1 MAYETIRHQVAAKT
15 YFGALLKHSVVD
27 LAAYLI
33 LDIKEALNKG
43 KSVATLFLDIKG
55 AFNIVNYLKLFR
67 RFYL

>member
-1 MAYETIRHQVAAKT
+1 MTTKT
-15 YFGALLKHSVVD
+15 HFRALPKRLAVD

-43 KSVATLFLDIKG
+43 KSVATLFLNIKG

-67 RFYL
+67 

>member
-1 MAYETIRHQVAAKT
+1 VAAKT
-15 YFGALLKHSVVD
+15 HFRALPKRLAVD

-55 AFNIVNYLKLFR
+55 AFNTVNYLKLFR
-67 RFYL
+67 RLYL